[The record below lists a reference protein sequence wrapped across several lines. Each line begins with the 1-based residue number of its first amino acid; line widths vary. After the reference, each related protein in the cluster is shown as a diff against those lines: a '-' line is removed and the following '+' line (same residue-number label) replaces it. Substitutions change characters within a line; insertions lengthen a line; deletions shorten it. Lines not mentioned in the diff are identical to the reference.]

1 MKTRNPISKLW
12 KLTLAAALLLS
23 LAPALRAQTTTSPC
37 PHVCGYT
44 FDPVTHCCVTGP
56 QFDCY
61 DYCLTNS

>member
-1 MKTRNPISKLW
+1 MSKKLL

-23 LAPALRAQTTTSPC
+23 FAPGLRTAEATSTTSPC

-44 FDPVTHCCVTGP
+44 FDPVTHCCHAGP

-61 DYCLTNS
+61 DYCITIS